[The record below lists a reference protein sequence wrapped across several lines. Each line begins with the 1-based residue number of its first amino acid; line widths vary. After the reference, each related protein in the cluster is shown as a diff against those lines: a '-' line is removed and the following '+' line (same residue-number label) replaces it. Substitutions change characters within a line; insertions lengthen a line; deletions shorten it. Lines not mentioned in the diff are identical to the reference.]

1 MRGKAKIASIQRK
14 NGEASLTLDKA
25 VDIAEEMEFT
35 DKENTQISGDK
46 QVHKLE
52 LQECFRCGKHNDC
65 PDKCFHKHSECHTCK
80 RKGHKG
86 PKCPQKISGKPPASS
101 KPKQLELRLKKTIAL
116 TK

>member
-14 NGEASLTLDKA
+14 NGEADLTLNKA

-52 LQECFRCGKHNDC
+52 LQ
-65 PDKCFHKHSECHTCK
+65 
-80 RKGHKG
+80 
-86 PKCPQKISGKPPASS
+86 
-101 KPKQLELRLKKTIAL
+101 
-116 TK
+116 